1 MFPELITELLQDGYR
16 VNFSA
21 PGHSMYPTIMA
32 NEKIVVAPIDPT
44 AVRTGDIILYRANGC
59 LIAHRVA
66 QIKKMNPEAGSTNA
80 DWSFILKGDAS
91 RTYDEPVKFKQILGK
106 VIAIERNGSSI
117 DPYSVT
123 HRLGCLARRLTSR
136 VRAILN

>member
-1 MFPELITELLQDGYR
+1 MFLELITELLQDGYR

-32 NEKIVVAPIDPT
+32 NEKIVVAPIDPVV
-44 AVRTGDIILYRANGC
+44 VRTGDIILYRANGS

-66 QIKKMNPEAGSTNA
+66 HINKMNADAISTHP

-91 RTYDEPVKFKQILGK
+91 QTYDEPVKFEQILGK
-106 VIAIERNGSSI
+106 VVAIERNGTSI

-136 VRAILN
+136 VKAILN

>member
-32 NEKIVVAPIDPT
+32 NEKIVVAPIDPA

-66 QIKKMNPEAGSTNA
+66 HIKKMNPEAGITNA
-80 DWSFILKGDAS
+80 GWSFILKGDAS

-136 VRAILN
+136 VRAFVN